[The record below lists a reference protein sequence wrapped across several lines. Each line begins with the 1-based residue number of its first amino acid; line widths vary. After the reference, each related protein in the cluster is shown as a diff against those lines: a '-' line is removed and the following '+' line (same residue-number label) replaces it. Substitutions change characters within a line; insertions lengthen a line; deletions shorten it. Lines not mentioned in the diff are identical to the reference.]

1 MRAGTRERQSASA
14 AGRAGRSGRGRHPT
28 SRGPTRLC
36 PGADFTSPRSLGRA
50 GAAAPPAERVR
61 VEVFGTNSRRLMS
74 TSTAICLR
82 RSLAHRQMLFA
93 HTNLNDTRL
102 VHSSDTD
109 VLEYL
114 VIDLAPPRLL
124 DDDLLTAVN
133 QRPEGRRLRL
143 LRSIAAERKVNAG
156 VCKISVTS
164 SIRNPKFLD
173 CGVRRNVCQHSVY
186 LLGRHADLLS

>member
-1 MRAGTRERQSASA
+1 MAVQAREAS
-14 AGRAGRSGRGRHPT
+14 
-28 SRGPTRLC
+28 GPAL
-36 PGADFTSPRSLGRA
+36 
-50 GAAAPPAERVR
+50 AERASSAM
-61 VEVFGTNSRRLMS
+61 NSRRLMS
-74 TSTAICLR
+74 ASTAICLR

-93 HTNLNDTRL
+93 HTSLNDTRL

-143 LRSIAAERKVNAG
+143 LRSIAAERKVHAG
-156 VCKISVTS
+156 VCKISVTC
-164 SIRNPKFLD
+164 SIRDPKFLD
-173 CGVRRNVCQHSVY
+173 CGVRRNVRQHGVY
-186 LLGRHADLLS
+186 LLGRHADLLSLGNELGRQHRLSGHVPSDHLVALVGPGGVSEATRE